1 MQSESVRV
9 CLCLSVCCLLKNDP
23 SCCRNQDDARGETN
37 TSTKE
42 QPTLRAVGQVANLT
56 EDALPSRAP
65 KYLGGTVEQT
75 ALVMLFSS
83 FSAGGKGFEKTYS
96 CL

>member
-1 MQSESVRV
+1 MTRAAAAI
-9 CLCLSVCCLLKNDP
+9 KTT
-23 SCCRNQDDARGETN
+23 RAAR
-37 TSTKE
+37 
-42 QPTLRAVGQVANLT
+42 PTPRQRSNLRYVL
-56 EDALPSRAP
+56 RAP